1 MGQAARAVRLLADA
15 LEGLKGSVPIL
26 PARCQSQGRCTN
38 MRALTRARSGAVSR
52 FFLLFICCC
61 RKSCKEEDMANLC
74 GG

>member
-52 FFLLFICCC
+52 FFFFICCC